1 MEYLHGQTLT
11 AVLNRLGGP
20 RELSLQ
26 LRMRVVADVLAGLQY
41 AHELAD
47 YGGTPLGVVHRDVSP
62 NNVFVTYDGQVK
74 LMDFG
79 VAKTEAAGQRTRPGG
94 IAGKLAYLAPE
105 YLRNDYAIDRRADVF
120 AVGVM
125 LSEMLTGRRLW
136 QGKADA
142 EIVHHLAAGVRM
154 PDLPP
159 DPTRPPV
166 LTGICA
172 RALAINP
179 EERYASAAELE
190 IDLRN
195 VMVGAADSHARTLG
209 RVVSHAFATA
219 RAERE
224 LMIARALV
232 TGKAVGAQPGFVTDP
247 GWARAIDH
255 FLSDADEV
263 LDVTVV
269 DEANV
274 VAEAVVPRPRQVPP
288 PLPPPPP
295 SRRRSRVGLGGAV
308 VGMTAV
314 AAIVGF
320 IFAKAAAGR
329 VATSGP
335 ARTGHGRGAGA
346 RRHRAPPGRRMFG
359 RGLPGGRTLA
369 DDCTDASASA
379 DNPPDARDSARAL
392 TGTGGGS
399 RRRAVDAPSFGR
411 HEDPVRATGAR
422 GAPRRP
428 RRIHAS
434 RLRDAR
440 PNPATRRRE
449 PRHQASRFAAH
460 HRRIRSVQMRAKAIL
475 ALAMAA
481 IAGGSGAAHAQAKA
495 PVKALAQSSPRDAD
509 DSKLTE
515 AQHRFHRGI
524 DLYKNGDFA
533 AAQVEFTRAYELVPN
548 YKILYNLGQVAYQR
562 HDHAAA
568 LRTFRQYLA
577 DGVDQISAERR
588 HEVMR
593 LHHRPRATDRPVAD
607 RDPRGRRG
615 GLRRRRAGRE
625 DAAARA
631 GRGQRRPA
639 KGRPGRVE
647 RRSPDAPGRRRLGRD
662 RARPVSPSDAGR
674 AAVTATPGPAIAVT
688 TAPAPS
694 QAVPSIVATPSAK
707 PGRSFPWKSWTLTGL
722 LAGGAAVTG
731 TIALSAKRDLDTQL
745 SRFPTDDVEVD
756 YDKRRTRGFALA
768 TDGLL
773 IGTAVMAAVSLY
785 LTVRDPK

>member
-1 MEYLHGQTLT
+1 
-11 AVLNRLGGP
+11 
-20 RELSLQ
+20 
-26 LRMRVVADVLAGLQY
+26 MRIVADVLAGLQY

-62 NNVFVTYDGQVK
+62 HNVFVTYDGQVK

-79 VAKTEAAGQRTRPGG
+79 VAKTVAAEHRTRPGG

-125 LSEMLTGRRLW
+125 LWEMLAGRRLW
-136 QGKADA
+136 HGKADA
-142 EIVHHLAAGVRM
+142 EIVHRLAAGVRM

-159 DPTRPPV
+159 TRSARRCW
-166 LTGICA
+166 TGICA
-172 RALAINP
+172 RALAMTP
-179 EERYASAAELE
+179 SERYASAAELE

-209 RVVSHAFATA
+209 RVISHAFATA

-247 GWARAIDH
+247 GWAREIDH

-274 VAEAVVPRPRQVPP
+274 VAEAIVPRRRPVP
-288 PLPPPPP
+288 PLPPPP
-295 SRRRSRVGLGGAV
+295 SIRRRSRVGLGSAV

-320 IFAKAAAGR
+320 IFAKAPLGASPPAAR
-329 VATSGP
+329 P
-335 ARTGHGRGAGA
+335 APVTAA
-346 RRHRAPPGRRMFG
+346 APVHADIAP
-359 RGLPGGRTLA
+359 LPGAVCLGVNCPRRSPA
-369 DDCTDASASA
+369 DATPRQRRQSSRRSRQR
-379 DNPPDARDSARAL
+379 PRSHRH
-392 TGTGGGS
+392 GVIS
-399 RRRAVDAPSFGR
+399 RRRAVDAPGFGR

-434 RLRDAR
+434 RHRDAP
-440 PNPATRRRE
+440 PNPAVRRRRASTTSVPLRCGRSTNPILSNE
-449 PRHQASRFAAH
+449 TPTRSWRSRWPRSPAA
-460 HRRIRSVQMRAKAIL
+460 
-475 ALAMAA
+475 
-481 IAGGSGAAHAQAKA
+481 SGAAHAQAKA
-495 PVKALAQSSPRDAD
+495 PVRALAQASPRDAD

-515 AQHRFHRGI
+515 AQRRFHRGI
-524 DLYKNGDFA
+524 DLYKSGDFA

-568 LRTFRQYLA
+568 LRSFRQYLA

-588 HEVMR
+588 HEVTGYITDLEQRIGR
-593 LHHRPRATDRPVAD
+593 LQIETPEVGAEVFVDDVLVGKTPLRALVAVNGGPRKVDVVAPSGD
-607 RDPRGRRG
+607 HQTRQVDVGSGEIVRVPFPRLT
-615 GLRRRRAGRE
+615 LRRAPPP
-625 DAAARA
+625 APP
-631 GRGQRRPA
+631 RPA
-639 KGRPGRVE
+639 
-647 RRSPDAPGRRRLGRD
+647 A
-662 RARPVSPSDAGR
+662 
-674 AAVTATPGPAIAVT
+674 AIAVT
-688 TAPAPS
+688 AAPPPAQLRPPS
-694 QAVPSIVATPSAK
+694 SRRRRQSPADHF
-707 PGRSFPWKSWTLTGL
+707 PG
-722 LAGGAAVTG
+722 
-731 TIALSAKRDLDTQL
+731 
-745 SRFPTDDVEVD
+745 SRG
-756 YDKRRTRGFALA
+756 R
-768 TDGLL
+768 
-773 IGTAVMAAVSLY
+773 
-785 LTVRDPK
+785 

>member
-1 MEYLHGQTLT
+1 MKTRYRPIVAIGRGGMAEVLLTLMDAGSGVSKVVVLKRIWPDLASDHAFVSMFHEEARLSIRLNHPNVAQTFEAIAEGAQLAIAMEYLHGQTLT

-47 YGGTPLGVVHRDVSP
+47 YGGTPLGVVHRDVCP

-320 IFAKAAAGR
+320 IFAKAPLGASPPAARPAPVTAAAPVHADIAPLPAAVCLG
-329 VATSGP
+329 VACP
-335 ARTGHGRGAGA
+335 AA
-346 RRHRAPPGRRMFG
+346 APWPTIAPMPAPAPTI
-359 RGLPGGRTLA
+359 LPTLA
-369 DDCTDASASA
+369 
-379 DNPPDARDSARAL
+379 
-392 TGTGGGS
+392 
-399 RRRAVDAPSFGR
+399 
-411 HEDPVRATGAR
+411 
-422 GAPRRP
+422 
-428 RRIHAS
+428 
-434 RLRDAR
+434 
-440 PNPATRRRE
+440 
-449 PRHQASRFAAH
+449 
-460 HRRIRSVQMRAKAIL
+460 
-475 ALAMAA
+475 
-481 IAGGSGAAHAQAKA
+481 
-495 PVKALAQSSPRDAD
+495 
-509 DSKLTE
+509 
-515 AQHRFHRGI
+515 
-524 DLYKNGDFA
+524 
-533 AAQVEFTRAYELVPN
+533 
-548 YKILYNLGQVAYQR
+548 
-562 HDHAAA
+562 
-568 LRTFRQYLA
+568 
-577 DGVDQISAERR
+577 
-588 HEVMR
+588 
-593 LHHRPRATDRPVAD
+593 
-607 RDPRGRRG
+607 
-615 GLRRRRAGRE
+615 
-625 DAAARA
+625 
-631 GRGQRRPA
+631 
-639 KGRPGRVE
+639 
-647 RRSPDAPGRRRLGRD
+647 
-662 RARPVSPSDAGR
+662 
-674 AAVTATPGPAIAVT
+674 
-688 TAPAPS
+688 TAPALSPAPAVAADAEPS
-694 QAVPSIVATPSAK
+694 TLPVSAATK
-707 PGRSFPWKSWTLTGL
+707 TLF
-722 LAGGAAVTG
+722 ARRAHAARRED
-731 TIALSAKRDLDTQL
+731 RDESTRRASETRGQTQPLDDASLDT
-745 SRFPTDDVEVD
+745 
-756 YDKRRTRGFALA
+756 KRPASLRTI
-768 TDGLL
+768 DE
-773 IGTAVMAAVSLY
+773 S
-785 LTVRDPK
+785 DPFK